1 MRATNNAAD
10 SLRMCGDTFLV
21 APVLFLCVLSV
32 FVTSFF
38 DFVRMRL
45 FHVKLRNKKRKKKK
59 KKKVR
64 NIEDLF

>member
-10 SLRMCGDTFLV
+10 SLRICGDTFLV

-45 FHVKLRNKKRKKKK
+45 FHVKLKNKKRKKK